1 MSKASFVYVTYIR
14 TTPEKVWQAVTDREL
29 SGRYWGHSNVSD
41 WAIGSRW
48 EHQRID
54 AQRTAD
60 IVGTVIESVPPRR
73 LVISWAFPSE
83 ASQPEKVSR
92 VTFDIDVHK
101 GDSVRLT
108 VTHDRLESGSKMERG
123 ITEGWPLVLS
133 ALKSFLETGR
143 GLPL

>member
-1 MSKASFVYVTYIR
+1 MSKPGYVYVTYIR
-14 TTPEKVWQAVTDREL
+14 STPQKVWEAVTDREL
-29 SGRYWGHSNVSD
+29 SGQYWGHSNVSD

-73 LVISWAFPSE
+73 LVISWASPSE
-83 ASQPEKVSR
+83 AAQPEKVSR
-92 VTFDIDVHK
+92 VTFDIEVYKD
-101 GDSVRLT
+101 DSVRLT
-108 VTHDRLESGSKMERG
+108 VTHGDLEPGSGMERG
-123 ITEGWPLVLS
+123 IREGWPLVLS